1 MRITLKGDGGILEQV
16 FQGRSL
22 LAEKDFTREELE
34 YLIDFSAHLKDL
46 KKRLESERTLL
57 IEKLKGNDLS
67 IDDSETP
74 DPVDLAVRNYSK
86 NVMLAVS
93 ENESRQL
100 TEVDEALLR
109 LEDDE
114 YGNCQNC
121 EKPINPKRLAAIPW
135 ARYCLDCQELVEQG
149 LLDEE

>member
-1 MRITLKGDGGILEQV
+1 MSKLN
-16 FQGRSL
+16 
-22 LAEKDFTREELE
+22 
-34 YLIDFSAHLKDL
+34 LKDI
-46 KKRLESERTLL
+46 KKRLTDERLLL

-67 IDDSETP
+67 VDDSETP

-100 TEVDEALLR
+100 AEIDEALLR
-109 LEDDE
+109 IEDDE
-114 YGNCQNC
+114 YGKCLNC
-121 EKPINPKRLAAIPW
+121 EKAINPKRLQAIPW
-135 ARYCLDCQELVEQG
+135 ARYCLDCQELLEQG

>member
-1 MRITLKGDGGILEQV
+1 MSKSNLKDIKEK
-16 FQGRSL
+16 L
-22 LAEKDFTREELE
+22 LAERGQ
-34 YLIDFSAHLKDL
+34 
-46 KKRLESERTLL
+46 L

-67 IDDSETP
+67 IDDAETP

-100 TEVDEALLR
+100 TLIDQALMR
-109 LEDDE
+109 IDDDE
-114 YGNCQNC
+114 YGPCQNC

-135 ARYCLDCQELVEQG
+135 ARFCIECQELTEKG

>member
-1 MRITLKGDGGILEQV
+1 MT
-16 FQGRSL
+16 
-22 LAEKDFTREELE
+22 A
-34 YLIDFSAHLKDL
+34 ANL
-46 KKRLESERTLL
+46 KKIKERLLGERELL
-57 IEKLKGNDLS
+57 VEKLKGNDLS

-100 TEVDEALLR
+100 ILVDEAIR
-109 LEDDE
+109 RVEDEE
-114 YGNCQNC
+114 YGQCQNC
-121 EKPINPKRLAAIPW
+121 EKSINQKRLAAIPW
-135 ARYCLDCQELVEQG
+135 ARYCLDCQELLEQG

>member
-1 MRITLKGDGGILEQV
+1 MNKTI
-16 FQGRSL
+16 
-22 LAEKDFTREELE
+22 
-34 YLIDFSAHLKDL
+34 LKDI
-46 KKRLESERTLL
+46 KKRLQAERELL

-100 TEVDEALLR
+100 VLVDEALLR
-109 LEDDE
+109 VEDDE
-114 YGNCQNC
+114 YGTCQNC
-121 EKPINPKRLAAIPW
+121 EKPINQKRLAAIPW

-149 LLDEE
+149 LLDDE

>member
-1 MRITLKGDGGILEQV
+1 MT
-16 FQGRSL
+16 
-22 LAEKDFTREELE
+22 A
-34 YLIDFSAHLKDL
+34 ANL
-46 KKRLESERTLL
+46 KKIKERLLNERAILT
-57 IEKLKGNDLS
+57 EKLKGNDLS

-100 TEVDEALLR
+100 VLVDEALLR
-109 LEDDE
+109 VEDDE
-114 YGNCQNC
+114 YGFCQNC
-121 EKPINPKRLAAIPW
+121 EKSINQKRLAAIPW

-149 LLDEE
+149 LLDDE